1 MTLRL
6 YFNKYR
12 QILDLKK
19 LVLPVLLLIGFS
31 SCTVSRFSNKKK
43 SENIV
48 MNVSEDETFVS
59 SVGNNQPLARGVKS
73 RGLITASMLMQAAS
87 VGSEALKKFI
97 DNEKKKYTAE
107 YSEGIYNLYFYNH
120 LSENNAWDPEG
131 IQLKEFTFVRTFKT
145 KSGKIDTALKITFML
160 DTTNAFEIYNN
171 AVFKLKVKDIQ
182 INYAKAKV
190 PTKRWYMPWTY
201 IQKKRKDKL
210 DLDIEIDFNTTYN
223 SEQGIIYHNIELGKF
238 YFLIRDAPLDK
249 NDPDYKNYYDSLVHE
264 CVDGYSFIVPRSFGH
279 YYNGNEYKPCYSQ
292 GKYNITISVKES
304 GKEKYIDKLIMD
316 NSSIAID
323 AITEQVKKIK

>member
-19 LVLPVLLLIGFS
+19 LVLPILLLIGFS

-48 MNVSEDETFVS
+48 MKVSEDETFVS

-97 DNEKKKYTAE
+97 DTEKKKYTAE

-190 PTKRWYMPWTY
+190 PTKHWYMPWTY
-201 IQKKRKDKL
+201 IQKKRNDKL

-292 GKYNITISVKES
+292 GKYNITLV
-304 GKEKYIDKLIMD
+304 
-316 NSSIAID
+316 
-323 AITEQVKKIK
+323 

>member
-1 MTLRL
+1 MLLNYNRFSSM
-6 YFNKYR
+6 FNYNKFVM
-12 QILDLKK
+12 ICFLAL
-19 LVLPVLLLIGFS
+19 GFS
-31 SCTVSRFSNKKK
+31 SCTVSRFSNKKS
-43 SENIV
+43 SENLI
-48 MNVSEDETFVS
+48 MKVSEDETFIA

-107 YSEGIYNLYFYNH
+107 YSEGIYNLYFYSH

-131 IQLKEFTFVRTFKT
+131 LQLKDFTFVRTFKT
-145 KSGKIDTALKITFML
+145 KSGKIDTAFKITFML
-160 DTTNAFEIYNN
+160 DTANAFELYNN
-171 AVFKLKVKDIQ
+171 AVFNLKLKDIQ

-190 PTKRWYMPWTY
+190 PTKHWYMPWTY
-201 IQKKRKDKL
+201 LQKQRNDKL
-210 DLDIEIDFNTTYN
+210 DMDIEIDFNTTYN
-223 SEQGIIYHNIELGKF
+223 TEQGVIHHDIELGKF

-249 NDPDYKNYYDSLVHE
+249 KDPNYQSYYDSLVNE
-264 CVDGYSFIVPRSFGH
+264 SVDGCSFIVPRSFGH
-279 YYNGNEYKPCYSQ
+279 YFNGSEYKPCYSQ
-292 GKYNITISVKES
+292 GKYNITIKVTES

>member
-19 LVLPVLLLIGFS
+19 LVLPILLLIGFS

-48 MNVSEDETFVS
+48 MKVSEDETFVS

-145 KSGKIDTALKITFML
+145 KSGKIAQ
-160 DTTNAFEIYNN
+160 NVN
-171 AVFKLKVKDIQ
+171 
-182 INYAKAKV
+182 
-190 PTKRWYMPWTY
+190 
-201 IQKKRKDKL
+201 
-210 DLDIEIDFNTTYN
+210 
-223 SEQGIIYHNIELGKF
+223 
-238 YFLIRDAPLDK
+238 
-249 NDPDYKNYYDSLVHE
+249 
-264 CVDGYSFIVPRSFGH
+264 
-279 YYNGNEYKPCYSQ
+279 
-292 GKYNITISVKES
+292 
-304 GKEKYIDKLIMD
+304 
-316 NSSIAID
+316 
-323 AITEQVKKIK
+323 

>member
-1 MTLRL
+1 MIIRL
-6 YFNKYR
+6 YLNKNLR
-12 QILDLKK
+12 ISDLNKII
-19 LVLPVLLLIGFS
+19 LPVLFLIGFS
-31 SCTVSRFSNKKK
+31 SCTVSRYSNKKS

-48 MNVSEDETFVS
+48 MNVSEDESYVA

-73 RGLITASMLMQAAS
+73 RGLITASMLMQAPS

-107 YSEGIYNLYFYNH
+107 YSDGIYNLYFYNH

-131 IQLKEFTFVRTFKT
+131 MQLKDFTFVRTFKT
-145 KSGKIDTALKITFML
+145 KKDKIDTALKITFML
-160 DTTNAFEIYNN
+160 DTANAFEIYNN

-190 PTKRWYMPWTY
+190 PTKHWYMPWTY
-201 IQKKRKDKL
+201 VQKKRNDKL

-223 SEQGIIYHNIELGKF
+223 SEQGIIYHNVDLGKF

-249 NDPDYKNYYDSLVHE
+249 KDPNHKYFYDSLVHE
-264 CVDGYSFIVPRSFGH
+264 SVDGYSFIVPRSFGH
-279 YYNGNEYKPCYSQ
+279 YYNGTEYKPCYSQ